1 MDFSKAMYDAGV
13 IYLRKMV
20 SIPQGKNKIQIRL
33 ESIED
38 FLSGSDASRSFHSTI
53 DLEKVADAFWKQ
65 YNGNATYNVDIKEMT
80 PTGNMEVSE
89 MLERKI

>member
-1 MDFSKAMYDAGV
+1 
-13 IYLRKMV
+13 
-20 SIPQGKNKIQIRL
+20 
-33 ESIED
+33 
-38 FLSGSDASRSFHSTI
+38 LSNDKYVYVV

>member
-1 MDFSKAMYDAGV
+1 LCPDYYSDHN
-13 IYLRKMV
+13 I
-20 SIPQGKNKIQIRL
+20 NL
-33 ESIED
+33 EQ
-38 FLSGSDASRSFHSTI
+38 
-53 DLEKVADAFWKQ
+53 VADAFWRQ